1 MEELRDIRGLEEIS
15 DLSFYLFVG
24 VSIFI
29 LLIIG
34 LLVFLF
40 YKHFRAKK
48 ESNIRKD
55 VLERLENVN
64 FDNPKEAAY
73 EITKYGR
80 FLVDSPQSEKIFLEL
95 EKKLERY
102 KFTKEVSPI
111 DEGTINQYDLF
122 IKMLDG

>member
-24 VSIFI
+24 ASLFV

-34 LLVFLF
+34 ILIYLF
-40 YKHFRAKK
+40 YKHFKSKK
-48 ESNIRKD
+48 ELNIRKE

-64 FDNPKEAAY
+64 FDNPKKAAY

-80 FLVDSPQSEKIFLEL
+80 FLIEDEQSEKIFLEL
-95 EKKLERY
+95 EKKLEKY
-102 KFTKEVSPI
+102 KFTKEVDPI
-111 DEGTINQYDLF
+111 DKDTLNQYDLF
-122 IKMLDG
+122 MKMLDG

>member
-15 DLSFYLFVG
+15 DLSFYLFIG
-24 VSIFI
+24 ASIFV

-34 LLVFLF
+34 LLIFLF
-40 YKHFRAKK
+40 YRHFKSKRDQ
-48 ESNIRKD
+48 NIREE
-55 VLERLENVN
+55 VLDRLENVN

-73 EITKYGR
+73 DITKYGR
-80 FLVDSPQSEKIFLEL
+80 FLVENEQSEKIFLEL

-102 KFTKEVSPI
+102 KFTKEVSKI
-111 DEGTINQYDLF
+111 DKDTINQYDLF

>member
-24 VSIFI
+24 ASLFV

-40 YKHFRAKK
+40 YRHFKSKK
-48 ESNIRKD
+48 ELNLRKE

-64 FDNPKEAAY
+64 FDNPKKAAY

-80 FLVDSPQSEKIFLEL
+80 FLVENEQSEKIFLEL
-95 EKKLERY
+95 ERKLERY

-111 DEGTINQYDLF
+111 DKDTINQYDLF